1 MKILLLASAR
11 SGSTILIRALSKILR
26 LYPYGE
32 PFNYGLP
39 NRPDTY
45 PFALQSRSIVKTLV
59 HQRPEK
65 YYGEEDFYQIYKRE
79 FDKVILLT
87 RKNLQQTY
95 ESLSYNVH
103 NHPNGD
109 WPFRYWYKKV
119 PFNQELYDS
128 VGLQYKQ
135 ILQYSKKWDIPVTYY
150 ENLYSGNKEII
161 YECIKT
167 WNLKVDYD
175 KLYHFIDPKN
185 RYRKEGKPDNFL

>member
-1 MKILLLASAR
+1 MKILILASAR

-45 PFALQSRSIVKTLV
+45 PFPLQSRSIVKTLV
-59 HQRPEK
+59 HQRPQK
-65 YYGEEDFYQIYKRE
+65 YDGKEDFYQVYKRE

-87 RKNLQQTY
+87 RKDLQQTY

-119 PFNQELYDS
+119 PFKQELYDS

-167 WNLKVDYD
+167 WNLKIDYD
-175 KLYHFIDPKN
+175 RLYHFIDPKN
-185 RYRKEGKPDNFL
+185 RYRKEGKPDNLL